1 MDATMQVMDERVGI
15 ENQGQGSGRP
25 STIGVVG
32 GTGALGRGLA
42 FRLATAGHQVRIG
55 SRDPDRAKEAAAL
68 LEGGIVGGSN
78 AEACA
83 SDLVVIAV
91 PWPAHELTI
100 SGLHKELDGRIV
112 IDCVNPLGFD
122 ERGPFALTVDAGSAV
137 QQAQLLLPGSTVV
150 GAFHHISAEL
160 LLEGG
165 DLDTDVLVLGD
176 DRDAVEQ
183 VIALVGSII
192 GLRGVFAGR
201 LRNAGQVE
209 ALTANLIAINRRYR
223 GQSGIRITG
232 I

>member
-1 MDATMQVMDERVGI
+1 MQVMDERVGVKG
-15 ENQGQGSGRP
+15 QGQVSRSQ

-42 FRLATAGHQVRIG
+42 ARLAVAGHEVTIG
-55 SRDPDRAKEAAAL
+55 SRDPVRAEEAAATL
-68 LEGGIVGGSN
+68 GERISGGSN

-91 PWPAHELTI
+91 PWPAHEQTI
-100 SGLHKELDGRIV
+100 TGLRDELDGRIV

-122 ERGPFALTVDAGSAV
+122 ERGPFALTIDAGSAA
-137 QQAQLLLPGSTVV
+137 QQAQQLLPGSTVV
-150 GAFHHISAEL
+150 AAFHHVSAEL
-160 LLEGG
+160 LLDGG

-183 VIALVGSII
+183 VIALADSII

-209 ALTANLIAINRRYR
+209 ALTANLIAVNRRYR
-223 GQSGIRITG
+223 GQSGIKVTG